1 MMKQKIC
8 ALSIMLFG
16 FSAAVQATPYVPPT
30 VTVAYGGYRY
40 TITSQNLTY
49 NANSATLIAQP
60 WWGNST
66 LGNALAGL
74 VQGNAGGYRGSYSGV
89 GALFG
94 YALNG
99 SYVSIDYWSGAS
111 VTHCPTNCPGIS
123 GNYYYAYLVSM
134 QPDLTLTSSAQDQH
148 NNPGINAARV
158 LDANSALQSR
168 FSGLSTAQQQS
179 SAVSQTLPVLTGAA
193 SQAVQAASTAV
204 NQVIVGRL
212 NTQRG
217 QSSGDT
223 FYTDKNVWL
232 KPFGSRADQADTD
245 GVSGYKANIF
255 GLAGGVDGKLNSK
268 LRLGAAFSYAR
279 SDVDSNASAPQ
290 SLNVDSYQLIGYGSY
305 DLSER
310 TALDFQADIGQNKN
324 ESSRTLSF
332 ASNVAKA
339 NYDSWTV
346 HTGLS
351 LSRSYALSENNSL
364 IPSVRVDYTRIR
376 ADGYQESGAGSLNL
390 NVGTQNT
397 EALVFGVD
405 GKLVSKLNDKLT
417 LSTSIG
423 VGYDAM
429 SKQNAIT
436 SAYAGAPTAAFTTT
450 GINPSPWLGR
460 GALGL
465 AYKTRNGLEITG
477 RYDLEY
483 RQSYLGQTV
492 SLNLNMPF

>member
-1 MMKQKIC
+1 MYYDTG
-8 ALSIMLFG
+8 SIITTC
-16 FSAAVQATPYVPPT
+16 VTPGSCST
-30 VTVAYGGYRY
+30 GD
-40 TITSQNLTY
+40 SQ
-49 NANSATLIAQP
+49 S
-60 WWGNST
+60 W
-66 LGNALAGL
+66 
-74 VQGNAGGYRGSYSGV
+74 
-89 GALFG
+89 
-94 YALNG
+94 
-99 SYVSIDYWSGAS
+99 
-111 VTHCPTNCPGIS
+111 
-123 GNYYYAYLVSM
+123 YYAYVVSSS
-134 QPDLTLTSSAQDQH
+134 PSTNLTSSAQSQH

-305 DLSER
+305 DLNER

-465 AYKTRNGLEITG
+465 AYKTKNGLEITG

>member
-1 MMKQKIC
+1 MS
-8 ALSIMLFG
+8 ATSG
-16 FSAAVQATPYVPPT
+16 SFS
-30 VTVAYGGYRY
+30 Y
-40 TITSQNLTY
+40 TNSNT
-49 NANSATLIAQP
+49 ANSGTVY
-60 WWGNST
+60 
-66 LGNALAGL
+66 GL
-74 VQGNAGGYRGSYSGV
+74 FFGSFTGTTTFTNV
-89 GALFG
+89 GLTD
-94 YALNG
+94 N
-99 SYVSIDYWSGAS
+99 
-111 VTHCPTNCPGIS
+111 
-123 GNYYYAYLVSM
+123 M
-134 QPDLTLTSSAQDQH
+134 QPALTLTSSAQDQH
-148 NNPGINAARV
+148 NTPGVNAARV
-158 LDANSALQSR
+158 LDANSVLQSR

-179 SAVSQTLPVLTGAA
+179 AAVSQTLPVLTGAGG
-193 SQAVQAASTAV
+193 QAVQAASTAV
-204 NQVIVGRL
+204 NQAVSGRL
-212 NTQRG
+212 HGQRG
-217 QSSGDT
+217 QASGDT
-223 FYTDKNVWL
+223 YYTDKNVWL

-245 GVSGYKANIF
+245 GVTGYKADIF

-279 SDVDSNASAPQ
+279 SDVDSNAGNAPQ
-290 SLNVDSYQLIGYGSY
+290 SLKVDSYQLIGYGSY
-305 DLSER
+305 DLNER

-324 ESSRTLSF
+324 DSSRTLSF
-332 ASNVAKA
+332 ASNIATA

-346 HTGLS
+346 HTGLN

-376 ADGYQESGAGSLNL
+376 ANGYQESGAGSLDL

-417 LSTSIG
+417 LSTSLG

-429 SKQNAIT
+429 GKQTAIT
-436 SAYAGAPTAAFTTT
+436 SAYAGAPTAVFTTN

-465 AYKTRNGLEITG
+465 AYKTKSGLEITG

-492 SLNLNMPF
+492 SLNLNLPF

>member
-1 MMKQKIC
+1 MKQKIC

-30 VTVAYGGYRY
+30 VTVDYGGYKY
-40 TITSQNLTY
+40 TITSQNLNYT
-49 NANSATLIAQP
+49 ANSATLSAQP

-74 VQGNAGGYRGSYSGV
+74 VQGNAGGYMGSYSSF

-94 YALNG
+94 YALNS
-99 SYVSIDYWSGAS
+99 SYVSIDYWNGSS
-111 VTHCPTNCPGIS
+111 VVHCPSTCPGVS
-123 GNYYYAYLVSM
+123 MDYYYAYLVSM
-134 QPDLTLTSSAQDQH
+134 QPDLTLTSSAQEQH

-168 FSGLSTAQQQS
+168 FSGLSTTQQQS
-179 SAVSQTLPVLTGAA
+179 NAVSQTLPVLTGAA

-255 GLAGGVDGKLNSK
+255 GLAGGVDGKVNSK

-290 SLNVDSYQLIGYGSY
+290 SLNVDSYQLISYGSY
-305 DLSER
+305 DLNER

-351 LSRSYALSENNSL
+351 LSRSYALSEMNSL

-405 GKLVSKLNDKLT
+405 GKLVNKLNDKLT
-417 LSTSIG
+417 LSTSLG

-465 AYKTRNGLEITG
+465 AYKAKNGLEITG

>member
-1 MMKQKIC
+1 
-8 ALSIMLFG
+8 MLFG
-16 FSAAVQATPYVPPT
+16 YHAAVQAAPTYTPPT
-30 VTVAYGGYRY
+30 TTVAYSGYRY

-49 NANSATLIAQP
+49 NANSATLAAQP

-74 VQGNAGGYRGSYSGV
+74 VKGSAGGYQGSYSGSGV
-89 GALFG
+89 AALFG

-99 SYVSIDYWSGAS
+99 SYVSIDYWNGAS
-111 VTHCPTNCPGIS
+111 VTHCPTYCPQVS
-123 GNYYYAYLVSM
+123 TPYYYAYLVSM

-158 LDANSALQSR
+158 LDANSVLQSR

-179 SAVSQTLPVLTGAA
+179 AAVSQTLPVLTGAA
-193 SQAVQAASTAV
+193 GQAVQAASTAV

-223 FYTDKNVWL
+223 YYTDKNVWL

-245 GVSGYKANIF
+245 GVSGYKADIY
-255 GLAGGVDGKLNSK
+255 GLAGGVDGKINSK

-290 SLNVDSYQLIGYGSY
+290 SLKVDSYQLIGYGSY
-305 DLSER
+305 DLNER

-324 ESSRTLSF
+324 DSSRTLSF
-332 ASNVAKA
+332 ASNVAQA
-339 NYDSWTV
+339 SYDSWTV

-351 LSRSYALSENNSL
+351 LSRSYALSEKNSL
-364 IPSVRVDYTRIR
+364 IPSLRVDYTRIR

-390 NVGTQNT
+390 NVGAQNT

-417 LSTSIG
+417 LSTSLG

-429 SKQNAIT
+429 SKQTAIT
-436 SAYAGAPTAAFTTT
+436 SVYAGAPTAAFTTS

-465 AYKTRNGLEITG
+465 SYKTKNGMEITG